1 MTLMKRTGAEA
12 LIWGGIVA
20 GLAATAALGGRSH
33 FGITLLYVVC
43 TVFVV
48 ACATWVTICGA
59 AKLGKGRPGYGD
71 RPGFIEIGFLI
82 GLFAV
87 SPMALSGAFVILDA
101 LVGG

>member
-1 MTLMKRTGAEA
+1 MRKAGAEA

-20 GLAATAALGGRSH
+20 LLTIMAALGGRAH

-59 AKLGKGRPGYGD
+59 AQLGKGRPGRHD

-87 SPMALSGAFVILDA
+87 SPMALSGAFVLLEA
-101 LVGG
+101 LLGAP